1 MLNDYWTSDLQLKQT
16 SLYRKWPGKL
26 TSAPSPSGRGSS
38 RDKKQTD
45 SSYSTAPDTEGA
57 VDGELKGVANELGSV
72 RRLPGWKSNE
82 LQVRTRL
89 LAAVRSRRHRS
100 WHLVNT
106 CIGGDASRT
115 CNSENILK
123 GLDCF
128 SVYLESKFEN
138 EIVWWDICSY
148 HIVVVALEL
157 LMGQFLVHYSTQ
169 SKVARRL
176 SWN

>member
-1 MLNDYWTSDLQLKQT
+1 MYDYWPDLQLKQT
-16 SLYRKWPGKL
+16 SLYRKWPGKF
-26 TSAPSPSGRGSS
+26 TSVPSPSGRGSS

-45 SSYSTAPDTEGA
+45 SSYSTAPETDGD
-57 VDGELKGVANELGSV
+57 VDGELKGVAKEFGSV

-115 CNSENILK
+115 WKSGNHLNSVSLQ
-123 GLDCF
+123 
-128 SVYLESKFEN
+128 SVSTLQKK
-138 EIVWWDICSY
+138 
-148 HIVVVALEL
+148 EL
-157 LMGQFLVHYSTQ
+157 NNMTVPHRRRSLGAVDGAIS
-169 SKVARRL
+169 RRL
-176 SWN
+176 IFPIQSCKTFELPIRE